1 MPICFAI
8 GEAGGIA
15 AALSVRHEI
24 ELRQV
29 DPKEIQKYL

>member
-15 AALSVRHEI
+15 AALSVRKNTDVRNI
-24 ELRQV
+24 TA
-29 DPKEIQKYL
+29 KEIQMYL